1 MSHPPDIRVVPVD
14 AALRPALLPL
24 RVHEEQRPFVGA
36 IADLLAD
43 AESCTGCEPMA
54 ILLDGA
60 PIGFYRIEA
69 TARCLTEHDFPRPTL
84 GLRSFFIDHHW
95 QGRGL
100 GSWALAAILNDLARR
115 HPGARDVALTV
126 NVRNIAGIA
135 LYRRLGFSDTGALY
149 HGGPSGPQHLMVRA
163 LPD

>member
-1 MSHPPDIRVVPVD
+1 MSPPPDIRVMPVD
-14 AALRPALLPL
+14 AALRPALLRL

-43 AESCTGCEPMA
+43 AESCTGCEPMS

-60 PIGFYRIEA
+60 PIGFYRIETA
-69 TARCLTEHDFPRPTL
+69 ARCLTGQDFPRPTL
-84 GLRSFFIDHHW
+84 GLRSFFIDHQW

-100 GSWALAAILNDLARR
+100 GALVLAAILEDMAHR
-115 HPGARDVALTV
+115 HPAARDVALTV
-126 NVRNIAGIA
+126 NVRNAAGVA